1 MKAIK
6 LIAILAFTILFSA
19 CSTDKEYIEP
29 KYPKLR
35 TCVVKKQKVKVQKN
49 GNKICMELS
58 EYKKLK
64 KQNYRLRVCNELLNK
79 QNIDFNKRFA
89 NAGTNSKT
97 NKR

>member
-1 MKAIK
+1 MKTIK
-6 LIAILAFTILFSA
+6 LIVILAFTILFSA

-35 TCVVKKQKVKVQKN
+35 TCVVKKQRVKVQKN
-49 GNKICMELS
+49 GNKVCMELS

-89 NAGTNSKT
+89 NAGTNPKA
-97 NKR
+97 NQR